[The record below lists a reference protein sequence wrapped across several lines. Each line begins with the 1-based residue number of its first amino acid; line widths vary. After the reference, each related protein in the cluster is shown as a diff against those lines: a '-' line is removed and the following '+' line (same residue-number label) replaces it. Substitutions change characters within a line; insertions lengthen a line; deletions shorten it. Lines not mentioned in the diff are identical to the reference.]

1 MSKHRNS
8 CSKIKTIAKKEFKE
22 LMREKTFILAIII
35 QLFIASF
42 ASFLV
47 IGLTSFYDPSTLGDM
62 ELEGTSIAVLGTQ
75 DNELYQI
82 LQQSNIRT
90 YLYDDYQSAY
100 MDFYEHKIDAII
112 VVPLGTSSGTELLNV
127 DIYLPKSEIK
137 ATIVS
142 LQLKEALEMYE
153 QSVRDVRTQ
162 RLPGYAAI
170 KFNIIERGIKTSS
183 TYFEFI
189 YVALLPLLVFTPA
202 FISGG
207 LIIDFIT
214 EEYERKTMDML
225 LVSPVSMLDIIN
237 AKVIMAT
244 LIVPMQSF
252 VWILLLSM
260 NRISIQN
267 PLQIL
272 LLVTVIAAVLV
283 LSSTIIAVLF
293 RERGVAQLFY
303 SLILIFLFMSSY
315 LFTNSP
321 MNMVTRLA
329 IESIGALE
337 SWTWMGI
344 YILVAIFLYA
354 SMMIAVRKEAHNI

>member
-1 MSKHRNS
+1 M
-8 CSKIKTIAKKEFKE
+8 KTIAKKEFKE

-42 ASFLV
+42 ATFLV
-47 IGLTSFYDPSTLGDM
+47 IGLTSFYDPGTLGNM

-112 VVPLGTSSGTELLNV
+112 VAPLGTSSGTELLNV

-162 RLPGYAAI
+162 RLPGYVPI
-170 KFNIIERGIKTSS
+170 EFNIIERGIKTSS

-225 LVSPVSMLDIIN
+225 LVSPASMLDIIN

-244 LIVPMQSF
+244 LIVPLQSF
-252 VWILLLSM
+252 VWMLLLSM

-267 PLQIL
+267 SLQIL

-293 RERGVAQLFY
+293 RERGVAQLLY

-321 MNMVTRLA
+321 MNMVTRLS

-354 SMMIAVRKEAHNI
+354 SMMIAVKKEAHNI